1 MWANEGIYVWAA
13 EAATGKVLFLTAVER
28 ICSYNSGLFFLPD
41 GKGLGFTPLIKSI
54 SKPFVIG
61 HGRAEQAGR
70 VQSRRRLRLRL
81 QTSPAAAEEP
91 QAGRRHFLT
100 VMTIARSLQPLLF
113 ALFVCLAGSLRA
125 DSVRFQDQIKPL
137 LDQKC
142 ISCHGPDKQKGGL
155 RLDSRAA
162 VLKGGEHGP
171 ALVPGDGQK
180 SILLQA
186 VRHATKDLAM
196 PPKEKL
202 PAKDVA
208 AIEAWVRD
216 GAPWPEPVAVLFED
230 EAEFLAALTSGNGRA
245 RLVLDDVFRGKAAL
259 GVTPLQREGVKIP
272 GWNFEVRER
281 PTAGQVRFMRFA
293 WKKRGGGSVMI
304 ELARSG
310 AWPDAKDPKGRY
322 VAGPNTTGWAATSVG
337 DAAPTT
343 WTVVTVDLWKD
354 LGNCTLTGLAPTCDK
369 GEEALFDSVILGP
382 DVAGLDAYA
391 PGTGQ
396 RALKVASPTR
406 ALGDA
411 WTDPENPVRKIWRG
425 ERLDLWSLKAPVRP
439 AVPGAGV
446 PSAKSAPGSKGGIG
460 SKVSPLKTEN
470 WPLTTSSNPIDRFLL
485 AKLAERKLTFSPEAD
500 PRTLIRRLYFDL
512 VGLPPTPEEVQA
524 FVRDASPRAY
534 EQLVD
539 KLLGSPRYGERWAR
553 HWLDVVRYAD
563 TNGHERDEFRPEMW
577 RYRDYVVRSLNAD
590 KPYDRFIRE
599 QVAGDEL
606 LSSPPK
612 TATEADALIATGFL
626 RLGTYDSTASIFQE
640 DRKQRNDLMADLVN
654 TTGSAFLGLTFS
666 CCNCHDHKYDP
677 LTQADHFR
685 FRAFFA
691 AVKSR
696 DDLPIDLAPEQ
707 DAIKAHNAAVDK
719 QVAEATKAAD
729 EALSSARQKLRDE
742 RIAKLPADIQELL
755 KTDEAKRD
763 DATKKKLAPHLE
775 KLKVA
780 DKDAVAALDEAGKK
794 LHAAAAA
801 NVDTL
806 KQQKRAFTVAMAAS
820 DGNAE
825 PTKLFYQGDFT
836 EPRDEVQP
844 GFLSVLDP
852 NPAKVNPPPSG
863 TTGRRLALAEWIAS
877 PANPFTARVLVNRLW
892 QHHFGAGLFAN
903 PNDLGYAGPKPTHP
917 ELLDWLATEFV
928 ARGWSV
934 KAMHRLMVTSAA
946 YRQVSGYESAR
957 VRASE
962 SSAVRKPSL
971 SHPHTLAPSP
981 AADPENK
988 LLWRQNPRRLDAE
1001 TMRDTLLAVSGKLRP
1016 HAGGKP
1022 LWPPLPDEILKA
1034 QPGVLEGLEGKDSG
1048 RRQGWYAD
1056 KEDDCDVR
1064 SLYLIQ
1070 KRCVPL
1076 PFLQVFDL
1084 PDTSFSCARRDVT
1097 TVAPQA
1103 LNLLNSDFSQR
1114 AAKALA
1120 ARVATEAGDDTGK
1133 QIERAVWLAL
1143 GRAPAANERQQ
1154 ATAFLAKHGQ
1164 TALSE
1169 FCRALL
1175 NVNEFMYVD

>member
-1 MWANEGIYVWAA
+1 MNA
-13 EAATGKVLFLTAVER
+13 R
-28 ICSYNSGLFFLPD
+28 FF
-41 GKGLGFTPLIKSI
+41 
-54 SKPFVIG
+54 
-61 HGRAEQAGR
+61 
-70 VQSRRRLRLRL
+70 
-81 QTSPAAAEEP
+81 
-91 QAGRRHFLT
+91 
-100 VMTIARSLQPLLF
+100 IALLSLF
-113 ALFVCLAGSLRA
+113 AVAASA
-125 DSVRFQDQIKPL
+125 DPVRFREHVKPL
-137 LDQKC
+137 LDTKC
-142 ISCHGPDKQKGGL
+142 VSCHGPDKQKGGL

-162 VLKGGEHGP
+162 ALKGGEHGP
-171 ALVPGDGQK
+171 AFVPGDLAK
-180 SILLQA
+180 SLLLQA
-186 VRHATKDLAM
+186 VRHANKDLAM

-202 PAKDVA
+202 PTKDIA
-208 AIEAWVRD
+208 ALEAWVKD

-230 EAEFLAALTSGNGRA
+230 EAEFLGALTSGNGKA
-245 RLVLDDVFRGKAAL
+245 RLVTDDVFRGKAAL
-259 GVTPLQREGVKIP
+259 GMTPLQREGPKIP
-272 GWNFEVRER
+272 GWNFEVRAQ
-281 PTAGQVRFMRFA
+281 PAAGQVRFMRFA
-293 WKKRGGGSVMI
+293 WKKRGGGSVMF

-322 VAGPNTTGWAATSVG
+322 VAGPNTTGWAAISVS
-337 DAAPTT
+337 DAAPTA
-343 WTVVTVDLWKD
+343 WTVVTVDLWRD

-369 GEEALFDSVILGP
+369 GEEALFDSVLLGP
-382 DVAGLDAYA
+382 DVASLDAYA
-391 PGTGQ
+391 PGHGQ
-396 RALKVASPTR
+396 LALKIAASTKP
-406 ALGDA
+406 LGDA
-411 WTDPENPVRKIWRG
+411 WIDPENPIRKIWRG
-425 ERLDLWSLKAPVRP
+425 ERLDLWSLKQPVRP
-439 AVPGAGV
+439 AL
-446 PSAKSAPGSKGGIG
+446 PSIGNRQSAIG
-460 SKVSPLKTEN
+460 
-470 WPLTTSSNPIDRFLL
+470 NPIDRFLL
-485 AKLAERKLTFSPEAD
+485 AKLAEKQLTFSPEAD

-512 VGLPPTPEEVQA
+512 LGLPPTPEDIEA
-524 FVRDASPRAY
+524 FVRECSSIGNRQSAIENLADR
-534 EQLVD
+534 
-539 KLLGSPRYGERWAR
+539 LLASPRYGERWAR

-563 TNGHERDEFRPEMW
+563 SNGHERDEFRPEMW
-577 RYRDYVVRSLNAD
+577 RYRDYVVRSLNTD
-590 KPYDRFIRE
+590 KPYDQFIRE
-599 QVAGDEL
+599 QLAGDEL
-606 LSSPPK
+606 LAAAPRT
-612 TATEADALIATGFL
+612 TAEADALIATGFL

-640 DRKQRNDLMADLVN
+640 DRKARNDLMADLVN

-677 LTQADHFR
+677 LSQADHFR

-696 DDLPIDLAPEQ
+696 DDQPIDLAPEQ
-707 DAIKAHNAAVDK
+707 DAIKAHNVAVDK
-719 QVAEATKAAD
+719 QVAEAQKTVD
-729 EALSSARQKLRDE
+729 EALVPARKKLRAE

-755 KTDEAKRD
+755 KTEEAKRD
-763 DATKKKLAPHLE
+763 DATKKQLEPHLE
-775 KLKVA
+775 KVKVS
-780 DKDAVAALDEAGKK
+780 DKDALAALDDAGKK
-794 LHAAAAA
+794 RHAELTAK
-801 NVDTL
+801 VDEV
-806 KQQKRAFTVAMAAS
+806 KKQKRAFTVAMAVS

-852 NPAKVNPPPSG
+852 NPAKVKAPSSG

-877 PANPFTARVLVNRLW
+877 PQNPFTARVLVNRLW
-892 QHHFGAGLFAN
+892 QHHFGTGLFAN

-917 ELLDWLATEFV
+917 ELLDWLATEFI

-946 YRQVSGYESAR
+946 YRQVSS
-957 VRASE
+957 SE
-962 SSAVRKPSL
+962 FEVSSLVTGRPTPNSKLKTQNVDSDN
-971 SHPHTLAPSP
+971 H
-981 AADPENK
+981 

-1034 QPGVLEGLEGKDSG
+1034 QPGVLEGLEGKDNG

-1056 KEDDCDVR
+1056 KEEDCDVR

-1120 ARVATEAGDDTGK
+1120 VRVATEAGADPAK

-1143 GRAPAANERQQ
+1143 GRAPTANERQQ
-1154 ATAFLAKHGQ
+1154 AAAFLAKHGK
-1164 TALSE
+1164 TALPE

-1175 NVNEFMYVD
+1175 NVNEFVYVD

>member
-1 MWANEGIYVWAA
+1 MLHAHYLMPCLSA
-13 EAATGKVLFLTAVER
+13 LLL
-28 ICSYNSGLFFLPD
+28 GL
-41 GKGLGFTPLIKSI
+41 SA
-54 SKPFVIG
+54 
-61 HGRAEQAGR
+61 RAE
-70 VQSRRRLRLRL
+70 
-81 QTSPAAAEEP
+81 PA
-91 QAGRRHFLT
+91 
-100 VMTIARSLQPLLF
+100 
-113 ALFVCLAGSLRA
+113 
-125 DSVRFQDQIKPL
+125 RFQDQIKPL

-162 VLKGGEHGP
+162 ALKGGEHGP

-180 SILLQA
+180 SLLLQA

-208 AIEAWVRD
+208 ALEAWVKA

-230 EAEFLAALTSGNGRA
+230 EPEFLAALTSGNGKA
-245 RLVLDDVFRGKAAL
+245 RLVTDDVFRGKAAL
-259 GVTPLQREGVKIP
+259 GVTPLQREAPKIP
-272 GWNFEVRER
+272 GWNFEVREQ
-281 PTAGQVRFMRFA
+281 PAPGQVRFMRFA
-293 WKKRGGGSVMI
+293 WKKRGGGSVMF

-322 VAGPNTTGWAATSVG
+322 VAGPNTTGWAAISVA
-337 DAAPTT
+337 DAAPTA

-369 GEEALFDSVILGP
+369 GDEAFFDSVILGP
-382 DVAGLDAYA
+382 DVASLDAYA
-391 PGTGQ
+391 PGNGQ
-396 RALKVASPTR
+396 LALKAATPPKP
-406 ALGDA
+406 LGDA
-411 WTDPENPVRKIWRG
+411 WTDPENPIRKIWRG
-425 ERLDLWSLKAPVRP
+425 ERLDLWSLKAPVR
-439 AVPGAGV
+439 
-446 PSAKSAPGSKGGIG
+446 SAPPSIG
-460 SKVSPLKTEN
+460 NRQSAIT
-470 WPLTTSSNPIDRFLL
+470 NPIDHFLL
-485 AKLAERKLTFSPEAD
+485 AKLAEKKLAFSPEAD

-512 VGLPPTPEEVQA
+512 IGLPPTPEEVQS
-524 FVRDASPRAY
+524 FVADKTTGSY
-534 EQLVD
+534 ERLVD
-539 KLLGSPRYGERWAR
+539 KLLGSPNYGERWAR

-599 QVAGDEL
+599 QIAGDEL
-606 LSSPPK
+606 LSGPPK
-612 TATEADALIATGFL
+612 TASDADALIATGFL

-696 DDLPIDLAPEQ
+696 DDLPIDLSPEQ
-707 DAIKAHNAAVDK
+707 EAIKNHNATVDK
-719 QVAEATKAAD
+719 QAAEAAKAVD
-729 EALSSARQKLRDE
+729 EALSPARQKLRDE

-755 KTDEAKRD
+755 KIDDAKRD
-763 DATKKKLAPHLE
+763 DATKKQLAPHLD
-775 KLKVA
+775 KLKVS
-780 DKDAVAALDEAGKK
+780 DKDALAALDEAGKK
-794 LHAAAAA
+794 LHAEATAK
-801 NVDTL
+801 VDAL
-806 KQQKRAFTVAMAAS
+806 KKQKRAFTVAMAVT

-852 NPAKVNPPPSG
+852 NPAKVKPAPAG

-877 PANPFTARVLVNRLW
+877 PTNPFTARVLVNRLW

-934 KAMHRLMVTSAA
+934 KAMHRLMVMSQA
-946 YRQVSGYESAR
+946 YRQMSNVELRMSN
-957 VRASE
+957 
-962 SSAVRKPSL
+962 
-971 SHPHTLAPSP
+971 T
-981 AADPENK
+981 AADRLTRHSQLAIRNSSDPDNK

-1016 HAGGKP
+1016 YAGGKP
-1022 LWPPLPDEILKA
+1022 LWPPLPEEILKA
-1034 QPGVLEGLEGKDSG
+1034 QPGVLEGLEGKDGG

-1084 PDTSFSCARRDVT
+1084 PDTASSCARRDVT

-1120 ARVATEAGDDTGK
+1120 ARVTAEAGDEVPR

-1143 GRAPAANERQQ
+1143 GRAATANERQQ
-1154 ATAFLAKHGQ
+1154 ATTFLARHGK
-1164 TALSE
+1164 TALPE

-1175 NVNEFMYVD
+1175 NVNEFVYVD

>member
-1 MWANEGIYVWAA
+1 MTRAQTLWTCLGA
-13 EAATGKVLFLTAVER
+13 LFL
-28 ICSYNSGLFFLPD
+28 C
-41 GKGLGFTPLIKSI
+41 
-54 SKPFVIG
+54 
-61 HGRAEQAGR
+61 AE
-70 VQSRRRLRLRL
+70 V
-81 QTSPAAAEEP
+81 
-91 QAGRRHFLT
+91 
-100 VMTIARSLQPLLF
+100 
-113 ALFVCLAGSLRA
+113 RA
-125 DSVRFQDQIKPL
+125 DTARFRDQVRPL
-137 LDQKC
+137 LDSKC
-142 ISCHGPDKQKGGL
+142 VSCHGPDKQKGGL

-162 VLKGGEHGP
+162 ALKGGEHGP
-171 ALVPGDGQK
+171 AFVPGDVAK
-180 SILLQA
+180 SLLLQA

-202 PAKDVA
+202 PPKDIA
-208 AIEAWVRD
+208 TLEAWVKA

-230 EAEFLAALTSGNGRA
+230 EEEFIGVLTSGKGKA
-245 RLVLDDVFRGKAAL
+245 RLVTDDAFRGKAAL
-259 GVTPLQREGVKIP
+259 GMTPLQRDAVQVP
-272 GWNFEVRER
+272 GWHFMIREK
-281 PTAGQVRFMRFA
+281 PGPGQFRFMRLA
-293 WKKRGGGSVMI
+293 WKKRGEGSVMI

-310 AWPDAKDPKGRY
+310 KWPDAKDPKGRY
-322 VAGPNTTGWAATSVG
+322 VAGPNTTGWAAISVA
-337 DAAPTT
+337 DIAPTV

-354 LGNCTLTGLAPTCDK
+354 LGDCTVTGLAPTCDK
-369 GEEALFDSVILGP
+369 GDEAFFDSILLGA
-382 DVAGLDAYA
+382 DVASLDAYA
-391 PGTGQ
+391 PGNGQ
-396 RALKVASPTR
+396 LALKVAAP
-406 ALGDA
+406 AKHLGDA
-411 WTDPENPVRKIWRG
+411 WTDPENPIRKIWRG
-425 ERLDLWSLKAPVRP
+425 ERLDLWSLKQPVRP
-439 AVPGAGV
+439 PVPAIGNRQ
-446 PSAKSAPGSKGGIG
+446 SAIG
-460 SKVSPLKTEN
+460 
-470 WPLTTSSNPIDRFLL
+470 NPIDRFLL
-485 AKLAERKLTFSPEAD
+485 AKLAEKKLTFSPEAD

-512 VGLPPTPEEVQA
+512 IGLPPSPEEVEA
-524 FVRDASPRAY
+524 FERESASIGNRQSAI
-534 EQLVD
+534 ENLAD
-539 KLLGSPRYGERWAR
+539 RLLASPRYGERWAR

-563 TNGHERDEFRPEMW
+563 SNGHERDEFRPEMW
-577 RYRDYVVRSLNAD
+577 RYRDYVVRSLNGD

-599 QVAGDEL
+599 QLAGDEL
-606 LSSPPK
+606 LAAAPRTP
-612 TATEADALIATGFL
+612 AEADALIATGFL

-640 DRKQRNDLMADLVN
+640 ERKQRNDLMADLVN

-677 LTQADHFR
+677 LSQADHFR

-696 DDLPIDLAPEQ
+696 DDQPIDLAPEQ
-707 DAIKAHNAAVDK
+707 DAIKAHNASVDAK
-719 QVAEATKAAD
+719 VAEAQKPVD
-729 EALSSARQKLRDE
+729 EALAPGRKKLRDE

-763 DATKKKLAPHLE
+763 DATKKKLEPHLT
-775 KLKVA
+775 KVKVS
-780 DKDAVAALDEAGKK
+780 DKDALAALDDAGKK
-794 LHAAAAA
+794 RHAELTAK
-801 NVDTL
+801 VDEL
-806 KQQKRAFTVAMAAS
+806 KKQRRAFTVAMAVS

-825 PTKLFYQGDFT
+825 PTKLFFQGDFT
-836 EPRDEVQP
+836 EPRDEVAP

-852 NPAKVNPPPSG
+852 NPAKVKAPPSG

-892 QHHFGAGLFAN
+892 QHHFGAALFAN

-946 YRQVSGYESAR
+946 YRQSSVFSNQSSVISG
-957 VRASE
+957 
-962 SSAVRKPSL
+962 KPSQ
-971 SHPHTLAPSP
+971 PARGGQPKPTENWTLKTEHSRAH
-981 AADPENK
+981 AADPDNK

-1084 PDTSFSCARRDVT
+1084 PDTASSCARRDVT

-1120 ARVATEAGDDTGK
+1120 ARVTTEAGEDGGK
-1133 QIERAVWLAL
+1133 QIERAVWLTL
-1143 GRAPAANERQQ
+1143 GRAPTTVERQQ
-1154 ATAFLAKHGQ
+1154 ATAFLAKHG
-1164 TALSE
+1164 ASGLPE

-1175 NVNEFMYVD
+1175 NVNEFVYVD